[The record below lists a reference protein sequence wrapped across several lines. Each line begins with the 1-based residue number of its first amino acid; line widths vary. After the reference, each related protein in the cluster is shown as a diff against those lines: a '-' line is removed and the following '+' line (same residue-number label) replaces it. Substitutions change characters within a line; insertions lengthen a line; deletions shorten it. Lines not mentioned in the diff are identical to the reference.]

1 MSETEEHSALIW
13 NILKEK
19 TKQKKNKKKIFGY
32 EELTKKREC
41 DILYENEKLA
51 KVGNSFKKG
60 GMPDVFIVLITKPF
74 YCLDYK
80 AILLGKLELMKISLS
95 FPDYYPFSCGFYNSL
110 RSVVAVFFN

>member
-1 MSETEEHSALIW
+1 MGPFGPPIREQPQKGLSWIGLREEWGL
-13 NILKEK
+13 
-19 TKQKKNKKKIFGY
+19 QK
-32 EELTKKREC
+32 LTKKREC
-41 DILYENEKLA
+41 DIPYENEKLA

-60 GMPDVFIVLITKPF
+60 GMPNVFTVLITKPF
-74 YCLDYK
+74 YFLGYK